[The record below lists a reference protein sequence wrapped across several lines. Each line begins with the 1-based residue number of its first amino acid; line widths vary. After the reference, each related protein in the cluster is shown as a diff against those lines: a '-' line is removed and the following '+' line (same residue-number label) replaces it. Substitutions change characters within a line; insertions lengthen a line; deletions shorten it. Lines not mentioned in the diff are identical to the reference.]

1 MKIYTFNSKIMTLND
16 KWMEQSSA
24 PPGPAPGPSLPSYT
38 IRLKFTEGVTPSF
51 GSGTAVQHSGTP
63 NIWDLT
69 YENSAWTRLLQ
80 NQYDLLE
87 VIDANIIGVTE
98 VSYLFR
104 NCSGLTSVSLFDTST
119 VTVMFRMF
127 QNCSGL
133 TVIPL
138 FDTSSATNMNG
149 MFQNCTNVESGALAL
164 YQQAS
169 SQATVPEHS
178 GTFYSCGSDTITG
191 AAELAQIPDEW
202 K

>member
-1 MKIYTFNSKIMTLND
+1 MNSLFLGNRSLFVNGIRL
-16 KWMEQSSA
+16 SA
-24 PPGPAPGPSLPSYT
+24 IDSAPGPTPPSLPPYT

-51 GSGTAVQHSGTP
+51 GSGTAVQVSSSP

-69 YENSAWTRLLQ
+69 YEASAWTRLLQ

-104 NCSGLTSVSLFDTST
+104 SCSGLTSVSLFDTST

-127 QNCSGL
+127 QHCSGL
-133 TVIPL
+133 TAIPL

-169 SQATVPEHS
+169 TQTTVPEHA
-178 GTFYSCGSDTITG
+178 GTFYNCGSNTTTG
-191 AAELAQIPDEW
+191 AAELAQIPDDW